1 GTRFRKT
8 SCPDRSSAISS
19 VLVPPRSIPI
29 LERMLSLI
37 IFNKIR
43 HGHEPERET
52 RIRTSQSQD
61 RVAQGGRFSQIDAC
75 RKEPRPRR
83 LEKGKHRPGT
93 CACHSAAASRRTA
106 RGDPRSTQTRLRHRM
121 EEDLHRRSAKK
132 VAALVISYSGPG
144 KQPNPP
150 CTAR

>member
-1 GTRFRKT
+1 
-8 SCPDRSSAISS
+8 
-19 VLVPPRSIPI
+19 RSIPI

-93 CACHSAAASRRTA
+93 RACHSAEASRRTA
-106 RGDPRSTQTRLRHRM
+106 RGDPRSTQTGRRYRV
-121 EEDLHRRSAKK
+121 EEDLHRGPTKK
-132 VAALVISYSGPG
+132 ASTLVISNAS
-144 KQPNPP
+144 PP
-150 CTAR
+150 CT